1 MKIIATLI
9 TLAAGQPLTF
19 QPADTADQIA
29 QASSVFDNV
38 NNQLVASFPDS
49 AEEDIDEESLNASI
63 DALNEL
69 GPEYTAS
76 LAYKL
81 MEMESNAHMEQ
92 LAAELRSIAPD
103 VEFGDWSANIA
114 ESMKVLENVPET
126 DLLDMSRQMTQSIE
140 SIIGMTMEQLDELSS
155 EDFLSLVKK
164 IQDV

>member
-1 MKIIATLI
+1 
-9 TLAAGQPLTF
+9 
-19 QPADTADQIA
+19 
-29 QASSVFDNV
+29 
-38 NNQLVASFPDS
+38 
-49 AEEDIDEESLNASI
+49 
-63 DALNEL
+63 
-69 GPEYTAS
+69 
-76 LAYKL
+76 

-92 LAAELRSIAPD
+92 LAAELRTIAPD

-126 DLLDMSRQMTQSIE
+126 DLLNMSRQMTQSIE